1 MTTQVARLL
10 LRRIVHKVALSC
22 LQTPFTP
29 LLIYGRPSCHPHW
42 SSTLLCVFAGFT
54 CNSVHAPLSVACN
67 PSFSSNQHSPLDM
80 RLPRSHLADHLCGLC
95 KPTFSFCAL
104 LHVPSQFPSLLMS
117 SE

>member
-67 PSFSSNQHSPLDM
+67 PNFSSNHNTAPWICACLGAIWLTTSAGSASRHSASVHSYMYPVSS
-80 RLPRSHLADHLCGLC
+80 LPC
-95 KPTFSFCAL
+95 
-104 LHVPSQFPSLLMS
+104 
-117 SE
+117 